1 MTVPRPRLGR
11 PAFAVLL
18 ALAMLAASGCG
29 EVLAPGEWGTL
40 RYFGQLG
47 GDLPMRLVPP
57 RTDRE
62 GNVYVLYG
70 LDQWHG
76 SRMYVGHHL
85 GGWTGGCEVHKETN
99 ERLHGF
105 VGTATDRAWWW
116 SGMALGAV
124 NGETGSCR
132 QLLTHDPTTGVEL
145 NVPAAIPWVDDTPT
159 HTTMLALIK
168 APVDDDYYHVVI
180 DLDVEQYTYA
190 RAFEPSNAQDLMVIG
205 TGADEGRREGY
216 LVVSYTEGGTRRMEA
231 LVLDVDGETIDRVPI
246 SYDDEATSYMI
257 QGFIQRSDD
266 GLAAALLEDGRLLI
280 FNDKAGGP
288 KSVGFTAEGLVK
300 HQGTLYVTGM
310 QSGEPV
316 IAEISG
322 GGDVREARVWGAAK
336 EAGDNLRGSVSVVDE
351 RSDPSRNRD
360 WDDPDPAMG
369 SFPLLSPH
377 PLDDYTNGSA
387 GWLIA
392 GPSYSATPEDMY
404 AVAFGPVGYDIP

>member
-124 NGETGSCR
+124 NGETAASC
-132 QLLTHDPTTGVEL
+132 
-145 NVPAAIPWVDDTPT
+145 
-159 HTTMLALIK
+159 
-168 APVDDDYYHVVI
+168 
-180 DLDVEQYTYA
+180 
-190 RAFEPSNAQDLMVIG
+190 
-205 TGADEGRREGY
+205 
-216 LVVSYTEGGTRRMEA
+216 
-231 LVLDVDGETIDRVPI
+231 
-246 SYDDEATSYMI
+246 
-257 QGFIQRSDD
+257 
-266 GLAAALLEDGRLLI
+266 
-280 FNDKAGGP
+280 
-288 KSVGFTAEGLVK
+288 
-300 HQGTLYVTGM
+300 
-310 QSGEPV
+310 
-316 IAEISG
+316 
-322 GGDVREARVWGAAK
+322 
-336 EAGDNLRGSVSVVDE
+336 
-351 RSDPSRNRD
+351 
-360 WDDPDPAMG
+360 
-369 SFPLLSPH
+369 
-377 PLDDYTNGSA
+377 
-387 GWLIA
+387 
-392 GPSYSATPEDMY
+392 
-404 AVAFGPVGYDIP
+404 